1 MLYLHLLRETVGKHC
16 VNPGCDL
23 RLKRVDEDTSTCKK
37 CGQRLEPKNR
47 INWRLAGPLLA
58 SLLLL
63 VALTGYLTKGILERR
78 AAAREQELLAQA
90 TARFQ
95 GELRGVTLSEVDK
108 VADTVQVELRLTGEQ
123 RKKIIQASQESIDL
137 LPRELTPEAK
147 QRLESKLREL
157 YKDGRIST
165 EERRDLDRFAREERL
180 APATVSNV
188 EESLKSRLEAV
199 QQSISRG
206 QFYTRQAKYEEA
218 RQELLRATEIDPDN
232 AVAWADL
239 GAVTQHTG
247 QAEEARSCYE
257 KALRL
262 DPVNWVAHY
271 NLGLL
276 QERSGD
282 RNAAFREL
290 GLALVSLGA
299 ASPERKAVIE
309 DLLGNPS
316 LSELRKDGR
325 FTTLLSSPAILSR
338 QAG

>member
-1 MLYLHLLRETVGKHC
+1 MLHLLRETVGKHC

-23 RLKRVDEDTSTCKK
+23 RFKKVDEDVPECRK

-47 INWRLAGPLLA
+47 VNWRLAGPLLA

-63 VALTGYLTKGILERR
+63 VVVAGYLTKGLLERR

-95 GELRGVTLSEVDK
+95 GELRGATLSDVDT
-108 VADTVQVELRLTGEQ
+108 VADSVQAELRLTGEQ
-123 RKKIIQASQESIDL
+123 RKKIIQASQERIDL
-137 LPRELTPEAK
+137 LPRALTPEAR
-147 QRLESKLREL
+147 QLLESKLREL
-157 YKDGRIST
+157 YKDGRVST
-165 EERRDLDRFAREERL
+165 EERRDLDRFTREERL
-180 APATVSNV
+180 APATVSTI
-188 EESLKSRLEAV
+188 EDGLKNRLEAS

-206 QFYTRQAKYEEA
+206 QSYTRQAKYEEA
-218 RQELLRATEIDPDN
+218 RQELLRATESDPDN

-262 DPVNWVAHY
+262 DPGNWVAHY

-276 QERSGD
+276 QERNGD

-290 GLALVSLGA
+290 SLALVSLGA

-309 DLLGNPS
+309 DLLSNSS

-325 FTTLLSSPAILSR
+325 FTTLLSSPATLSR
-338 QAG
+338 QVG